1 MKPKKFTLA
10 VLTLVASNLA
20 LAQVATSSLYGPPD
34 ARQYLPYG
42 VATPQMSGTFANGTT
57 FDYRNDRKR
66 VAHFWKTY
74 AHRLVPIVRGTDSQF
89 GGSTVSTFWNIPT
102 NWTGDVLSCQ
112 AGTVSL
118 GIQEAAVRQV
128 NWYRAMAGVGSLT
141 NGPDADRVMA
151 QQAALVNRSGFDKQL
166 GLTHNPTAAYPC
178 FSPEAAIAA
187 SQSELDGFFGIN
199 GRGPVSVDNFFDDA
213 GPNNYYV
220 GHRQGLLYPDIL
232 TVGYG
237 EATTPDPANP
247 TVFQMVYA
255 VSAMPLG
262 IIMPRAAVADVLW
275 PNAGFIPVQ
284 TYPMISNRWSMGC
297 VGCDFSTA
305 TVLVFRNGAII
316 ANTITSQINHSI
328 PTLVWEIQ
336 GLNYRQHLEYSFTT
350 FTQDDVFDTT
360 VTYKKNGQ
368 PATKTYRTTVF
379 NPEVDVDYAPPF
391 DLTDQWVVPTE
402 AGWNVNLAQAT
413 DGSVS
418 GAIAIYDA
426 AGNPRWLT
434 LRGLWSASGVLTGKL
449 YATTGPAFSTASF
462 NPSLV
467 TGQPVGKGVLTFA
480 ADTQALRFDF
490 SLDGQT
496 GSKQMVRNSAA
507 EAYRD
512 GANYR
517 GLWWNMNEGGQ
528 GLTIAQY
535 FNTLSVVWCT
545 YAADGSPLWV
555 SLQGNWTSS
564 TTFIGNLVTSKQAP
578 GNLTAYNGSATVY
591 TQAGTGKLTFT
602 APNRVI
608 FDYTLQGITGQKLLE
623 KREQSFVS
631 SVPMKLL
638 PAAAGGIDIDGQGKS
653 QLLLRSPANN
663 QLQVGRFMNNAF
675 QFSPIA
681 DPGPNFRILGVV
693 DIDGDGKSDL
703 VYQDTT
709 QGEYGD
715 VHFWPDFVAA
725 NDKFLRKVKLA
736 WQVQAVG
743 DLDGD
748 GFGDMVFRFTGDD
761 GRPDDTGVSYV
772 WFTDGAAVKQVRKRG
787 GAPLTWTL
795 LGAADVNADG
805 AADLVYV
812 SATGQIRVLMATGL
826 RTCANL
832 AAGSLPAGF
841 TALKLA
847 DFTGLGKG
855 DILARNAAT
864 GEVQLVTLDSV
875 GIPLPAYVGTPDDP
889 NASCTGS
896 ALSLNTT
903 TVSVGTVDPTWK
915 FYAAGDFNGR
925 GINDVVWV
933 QPNQTLT
940 MWQMNSGVVAP
951 GLVGSAGAAPS
962 GFAVVQP

>member
-1 MKPKKFTLA
+1 M
-10 VLTLVASNLA
+10 
-20 LAQVATSSLYGPPD
+20 
-34 ARQYLPYG
+34 
-42 VATPQMSGTFANGTT
+42 
-57 FDYRNDRKR
+57 
-66 VAHFWKTY
+66 
-74 AHRLVPIVRGTDSQF
+74 
-89 GGSTVSTFWNIPT
+89 
-102 NWTGDVLSCQ
+102 
-112 AGTVSL
+112 
-118 GIQEAAVRQV
+118 
-128 NWYRAMAGVGSLT
+128 
-141 NGPDADRVMA
+141 
-151 QQAALVNRSGFDKQL
+151 
-166 GLTHNPTAAYPC
+166 
-178 FSPEAAIAA
+178 
-187 SQSELDGFFGIN
+187 
-199 GRGPVSVDNFFDDA
+199 
-213 GPNNYYV
+213 
-220 GHRQGLLYPDIL
+220 
-232 TVGYG
+232 
-237 EATTPDPANP
+237 
-247 TVFQMVYA
+247 
-255 VSAMPLG
+255 
-262 IIMPRAAVADVLW
+262 
-275 PNAGFIPVQ
+275 
-284 TYPMISNRWSMGC
+284 
-297 VGCDFSTA
+297 
-305 TVLVFRNGAII
+305 
-316 ANTITSQINHSI
+316 
-328 PTLVWEIQ
+328 
-336 GLNYRQHLEYSFTT
+336 
-350 FTQDDVFDTT
+350 
-360 VTYKKNGQ
+360 
-368 PATKTYRTTVF
+368 
-379 NPEVDVDYAPPF
+379 
-391 DLTDQWVVPTE
+391 
-402 AGWNVNLAQAT
+402 
-413 DGSVS
+413 
-418 GAIAIYDA
+418 
-426 AGNPRWLT
+426 
-434 LRGLWSASGVLTGKL
+434 LTGKL

-517 GLWWNMNEGGQ
+517 GLWWNMNEGGW

-653 QLLLRSPANN
+653 QLLLRSPTNN

-693 DIDGDGKSDL
+693 DIDGNGKSDL

-832 AAGSLPAGF
+832 AAGNLPAGF

-925 GINDVVWV
+925 GINDVVWM

-940 MWQMNSGVVAP
+940 MWQMNSGGAAP